1 MNSTESRELTGPA
14 STRPAI
20 VTLLREPARSR
31 MIDGFTNDI
40 LQLFILDRWDEAQ
53 RRAALVPMI
62 AVALADR
69 GLSVSRERYSDWCRE
84 WTDEE
89 SPAVIDEWYAI
100 AAEVEGSPE
109 GVPMNALLSLRL
121 HRHLRAV
128 DVRSLSALN
137 AARSLPRAS
146 TAGTMCAAL
155 TKAMCTWYGQAG
167 RQDIVVQQNL
177 ARLLVHR

>member
-1 MNSTESRELTGPA
+1 MNSTEPRELIGPA
-14 STRPAI
+14 STRPVKA
-20 VTLLREPARSR
+20 TLLREPARSR
-31 MIDGFTNDI
+31 MVDGFTNDI

-62 AVALADR
+62 AVALTDR
-69 GLSVSRERYSDWCRE
+69 GLRMSHERYSEWCRE

-89 SPAVIDEWYAI
+89 SRVVIDEWYAI

-128 DVRSLSALN
+128 DVRSLSALD
-137 AARSLPRAS
+137 AARSLPRAG
-146 TAGTMCAAL
+146 TAGKMCMAL
-155 TKAMCTWYGQAG
+155 TKAMCTWYRQAG
-167 RQDIVVQQNL
+167 RQDTVVQQNL
-177 ARLLVHR
+177 ARLLVQR

>member
-14 STRPAI
+14 IPPPGKA
-20 VTLLREPARSR
+20 TLLREPARSR
-31 MIDGFTNDI
+31 MIDGFTNEI
-40 LQLFILDRWDEAQ
+40 LQFFTLDRWDEAQ

-69 GLSVSRERYSDWCRE
+69 GLSVSRERYGEWCRE

-89 SPAVIDEWYAI
+89 SPAMIDKWYAI
-100 AAEVEGSPE
+100 AAEIEGSPE

-121 HRHLRAV
+121 HRHMRAV
-128 DVRSLSALN
+128 NVRPLSALD
-137 AARSLPRAS
+137 AASSLPQARTVAR
-146 TAGTMCAAL
+146 MCAAL

-167 RQDIVVQQNL
+167 RQDAVVQQNL